1 MRETGMKGGRNEGDG
16 LRGEEGCRQ
25 ARGGGEGGIQGKNE
39 GRREGDRDGGKEEV
53 EQLRREDSREEE
65 KKGGVCMTDFTL
77 KNNRK
82 CTNWEQQFRNW
93 SCNWVTSLHSSL
105 LELFFE
111 LFRCQDKTLRTVS
124 CYLMNRC
131 SLAWWWHINNVL
143 FLLLWCCYVCAGVVQ
158 SHCIRYSEAER

>member
-1 MRETGMKGGRNEGDG
+1 MGGGGGGGGVGREGRIQTGEGRNSEGMRETGMKGGRNETDG

-25 ARGGGEGGIQGKNE
+25 ARGGGEGGIQRKNE

-65 KKGGVCMTDFTL
+65 KEGGVCMTDFTL

-93 SCNWVTSLHSSL
+93 SCN
-105 LELFFE
+105 
-111 LFRCQDKTLRTVS
+111 
-124 CYLMNRC
+124 
-131 SLAWWWHINNVL
+131 
-143 FLLLWCCYVCAGVVQ
+143 
-158 SHCIRYSEAER
+158 